1 MTLPTIQLGVEPRV
15 LASKGRKSTIIGACL
30 NALLAVGKITG
41 GILGHSF
48 ALVADGIESSAD
60 ILSSLVVYLGLNY
73 AVKPRD
79 NNHPYGHGKAEPI
92 AALAVGL
99 ALVGAAIAIAIQS
112 VREIVTPH
120 ALPAPFTLI
129 ILAGVLVVK
138 EILFH
143 YVVRVGKEINSIAV
157 QTDAWHHRSDAITS
171 ALAFVGISIALIGGT
186 GWESADDWA
195 ALVASFIIL
204 YSAFS
209 QIRSALAELSDVAP
223 PTTIQ
228 DEVKAVAKLVPG
240 VEDLDKCFVR
250 KMGLEFYVD
259 LHVIVDGKL
268 SVREGHGIA
277 HEVKSAILS
286 TYPRIT
292 EVLVHVEPTES
303 RD

>member
-1 MTLPTIQLGVEPRV
+1 
-15 LASKGRKSTIIGACL
+15 
-30 NALLAVGKITG
+30 
-41 GILGHSF
+41 
-48 ALVADGIESSAD
+48 
-60 ILSSLVVYLGLNY
+60 
-73 AVKPRD
+73 
-79 NNHPYGHGKAEPI
+79 
-92 AALAVGL
+92 
-99 ALVGAAIAIAIQS
+99 LVGAAIAIAIQS